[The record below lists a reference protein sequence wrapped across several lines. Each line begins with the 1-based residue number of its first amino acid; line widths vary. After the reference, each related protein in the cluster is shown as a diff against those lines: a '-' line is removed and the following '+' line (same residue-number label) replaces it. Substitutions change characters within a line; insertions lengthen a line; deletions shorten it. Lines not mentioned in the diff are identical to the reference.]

1 MDFFF
6 LEGGVPWIIQ
16 MKGEERSGF
25 GALTHAKM
33 IFLAQK
39 KILCGNATCG
49 NLIHWIVTLIHS
61 WVKMMNSGQ

>member
-6 LEGGVPWIIQ
+6 FGG
-16 MKGEERSGF
+16 G
-25 GALTHAKM
+25 GALDYPNEGRGKVRLWCVDACQNDL
-33 IFLAQK
+33 FSAK